1 MIATAKDS
9 STVITEKVINN
20 QTSYTYKLIRHEE
33 KEHASFSIDLYEI
46 YVEMLEGENL
56 IFYRTGGIFTSIDKA
71 MRFLAKLK
79 ENLATPR
86 NIPYILEDSLS
97 F

>member
-1 MIATAKDS
+1 M
-9 STVITEKVINN
+9 
-20 QTSYTYKLIRHEE
+20 R
-33 KEHASFSIDLYEI
+33 
-46 YVEMLEGENL
+46 EGENL